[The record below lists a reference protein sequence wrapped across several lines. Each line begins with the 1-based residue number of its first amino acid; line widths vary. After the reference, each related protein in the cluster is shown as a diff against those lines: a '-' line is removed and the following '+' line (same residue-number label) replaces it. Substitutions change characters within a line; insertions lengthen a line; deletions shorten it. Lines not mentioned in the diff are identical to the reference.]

1 MNTLIFR
8 LLLGAVCILGL
19 VWLASC
25 SDTVEPGGE
34 MESGS
39 EVMNMSMNLQPL
51 SEAGLAVTRV
61 HVLIQKGAFS
71 REMELEIDGE
81 MATGVFEGLTPG
93 IYEIFVNMYEGE
105 SLIATGTGEG
115 VVVAGQTTTA
125 TIQMEIANGNLEV
138 IVEWGPASA
147 DVLLEDEF
155 LSLDESTWIVGSNG
169 GGAVSLADGV
179 LEIRSGRQDGG
190 GTWIQ
195 TREEYLLAEDQ
206 ILRFECTCYAD
217 GPTVGRNDMSH
228 WGLFQI
234 STTPNS
240 FVGFQVLHDQEG
252 LVATVVGEEGMYH
265 QPIGGVDYTIAHDY
279 SLQMSHDAV
288 TFFVDGAHVATI
300 ATTAVPSDYPLSV
313 RLDKSSPGQ
322 DTYMYVDST
331 RLSVRAG
338 ETGCTRT
345 TIVDF
350 TPFSTEIKWIEI
362 NDRDPVGLPL
372 LRWQY
377 EISDIPAN
385 PTLSFDYAGAETEF
399 TGIWLWDEFLSYLPA
414 TGGDETFQHFEMNI
428 DPSLLV
434 VGKNYI
440 GFVSGYIP
448 SQGEAD
454 GVLFKNVKL
463 GDIDFTPFAPNVD
476 WVECNDR
483 DPVGLPFL
491 RWHFTLS
498 SNPEN
503 PSLVFE
509 YAGAETDETQF
520 WVGESRIAYLPETGG
535 DEEFSSYEIDIAPAL
550 LKIGTNQLGF
560 ISGYIPSQNEAD
572 GILFREVRLIGG
584 EK

>member
-1 MNTLIFR
+1 MRTLIFR
-8 LLLGAVCILGL
+8 LLIGTVCVLGFI
-19 VWLASC
+19 WLASC

-34 MESGS
+34 MEAGA
-39 EVMNMSMNLQPL
+39 EVMKMSLNLQPL
-51 SEAGLAVTRV
+51 REAGLTVTRV

-71 REMELEIDGE
+71 REMDLEIDGE

-125 TIQMEIANGNLEV
+125 TIQMNLTSGNLEI
-138 IVEWGPASA
+138 IVEWGP
-147 DVLLEDEF
+147 
-155 LSLDESTWIVGSNG
+155 
-169 GGAVSLADGV
+169 
-179 LEIRSGRQDGG
+179 
-190 GTWIQ
+190 
-195 TREEYLLAEDQ
+195 
-206 ILRFECTCYAD
+206 
-217 GPTVGRNDMSH
+217 
-228 WGLFQI
+228 
-234 STTPNS
+234 
-240 FVGFQVLHDQEG
+240 
-252 LVATVVGEEGMYH
+252 
-265 QPIGGVDYTIAHDY
+265 
-279 SLQMSHDAV
+279 
-288 TFFVDGAHVATI
+288 
-300 ATTAVPSDYPLSV
+300 
-313 RLDKSSPGQ
+313 
-322 DTYMYVDST
+322 DS
-331 RLSVRAG
+331 RV
-338 ETGCTRT
+338 

-350 TPFSTEIKWIEI
+350 TPFSPAVKWIAI

-414 TGGDETFQHFEMNI
+414 TGGDETFQHFEINI

-491 RWHFTLS
+491 RWRFTLS
-498 SNPEN
+498 SIPEN

-535 DEEFSSYEIDIAPAL
+535 DEEFSSYEIDIDPAL
-550 LKIGTNQLGF
+550 LKIGSNQLGF

-572 GILFREVRLIGG
+572 GILFRDVRLIGG